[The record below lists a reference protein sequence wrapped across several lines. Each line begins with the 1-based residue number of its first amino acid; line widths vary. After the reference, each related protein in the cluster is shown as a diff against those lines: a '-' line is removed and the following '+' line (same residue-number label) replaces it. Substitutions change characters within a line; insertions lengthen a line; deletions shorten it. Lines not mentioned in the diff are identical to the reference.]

1 MFAPKACKLCSTT
14 SLSLNGK
21 KKKNYT
27 LNIVHVFAVV
37 SLPTVLSQ
45 VEPSP
50 IAFGGGGGRQA
61 LNRRRY

>member
-1 MFAPKACKLCSTT
+1 MQAVFNDISQFKRK
-14 SLSLNGK
+14 K